1 LNNSQRTIR
10 EILKEILLA
19 RMNRLENKTI
29 DFLRRDSLQKTLVLN
44 MQEQCAYNP
53 FQQRISDAARVFL
66 SNQILF
72 QNSFYSENRR

>member
-44 MQEQCAYNP
+44 MQEQRAYNP
-53 FQQRISDAARVFL
+53 FQQRILGVEHVF
-66 SNQILF
+66 
-72 QNSFYSENRR
+72 